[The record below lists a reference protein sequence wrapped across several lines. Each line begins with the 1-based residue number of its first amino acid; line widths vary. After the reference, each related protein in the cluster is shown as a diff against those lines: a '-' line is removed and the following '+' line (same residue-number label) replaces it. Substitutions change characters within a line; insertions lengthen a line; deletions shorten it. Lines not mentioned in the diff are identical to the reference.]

1 MKVDVLQLE
10 PCKRL
15 LKIEIPKEAVA
26 EELESVYK
34 EIKKVAQ
41 VPGFRK
47 GKAPRQILE
56 KYHFQDA
63 KDEAL
68 KRLIPSGYSA
78 ALKKLKISPVSLP
91 EIDKIKFE
99 ENKPLY
105 FEAAIDIKP
114 EIKIKKYKELSINR
128 KKLILDEKEVEGTL
142 NLLRER
148 LAEYKTIDTRPI
160 KDGDYIVADYECSV
174 DGKVTEKKEKL
185 WLCIKDDKKQ
195 PNSDIVNKLKGA
207 NISQEVEIKTNLPK
221 DYPKADAAGKE
232 AVFKIVIKEIKE
244 KSLPPLDNEFVKN
257 IGDYKTLDELKEAI
271 RKDIKLKKESEIK
284 ANMELQLSELLL
296 KLNPIDAPSSM
307 ISGQTEELVK
317 SAKTRLMY
325 QGLKEEEIKL
335 REKEL
340 REGFKVEAERQVKM
354 HFILDAIVESEN
366 IICEEEDLKLR
377 LEEIAGKHGRS
388 PEEIREHLTKD
399 NSLEALKDQLCHE
412 KTIDFLIKEARIKEV

>member
-354 HFILDAIVESEN
+354 HFILDAIIESEN